1 MKYILTSILFF
12 SSVGFASKNY
22 EQLEQNKKLAFGH
35 LLENISR
42 ADTPRGFI
50 VASPSKS
57 DPDYY
62 YHWVRDA
69 ALVMGAI
76 HQYLPDGEQKDS
88 LFADFIDLV
97 LHHQSAQ
104 TLTGLGEP
112 KFNADGT
119 GYSGP
124 WGRPQNDGPALRALT
139 LTRYAQKLTDETLR
153 VKYYTAIKRDLEYVS
168 HNWQKPDFDLWE
180 EVKGTHF
187 YTRMAQRSALYL
199 GADFADKQNDPKAA
213 DWYRLQSQHID
224 IELSRHWSSEKGYIM
239 TTIDR
244 VGGMDTKH
252 SGLDSSVILAV
263 NHAWEP
269 GLSFGPTDNRITKT
283 YEALVNVFNEIYPI
297 NSNKSVGAAMG
308 RYPEDTFFNGNPW
321 FLLTHAMAEYL
332 YKIDRDQEA
341 ETYLKRSRLHRD
353 QETGRMSEQYNRYSG
368 YMLGANNLTWSY
380 ASLLTVRPNEH

>member
-1 MKYILTSILFF
+1 MAKR
-12 SSVGFASKNY
+12 SS
-22 EQLEQNKKLAFGH
+22 
-35 LLENISR
+35 
-42 ADTPRGFI
+42 
-50 VASPSKS
+50 
-57 DPDYY
+57 
-62 YHWVRDA
+62 
-69 ALVMGAI
+69 
-76 HQYLPDGEQKDS
+76 
-88 LFADFIDLV
+88 
-97 LHHQSAQ
+97 
-104 TLTGLGEP
+104 
-112 KFNADGT
+112 
-119 GYSGP
+119 
-124 WGRPQNDGPALRALT
+124 
-139 LTRYAQKLTDETLR
+139 
-153 VKYYTAIKRDLEYVS
+153 
-168 HNWQKPDFDLWE
+168 
-180 EVKGTHF
+180 
-187 YTRMAQRSALYL
+187 LYL
-199 GADFADKQNDPKAA
+199 GADFDDKQNDPKAA